1 MTEPFVP
8 NWAPLAALC
17 VMGLSTGAI
26 AMGLSRKGV
35 KAIVLPAGDDA
46 HAFLGNVFKI
56 CVLLG
61 TAFCVAHAIN
71 PAAGAQLGP
80 LYWLVSPLAAVAG
93 LALMIVGT
101 LLVVVAQVNMG
112 ASWRVGIG
120 SNTRTELVTTGLH
133 RISRNPIY
141 VGMFAAIL
149 GIFLVAPNG
158 VTLSLLAVAAVAIS
172 AQVRLEED
180 HLGRLHGPVYAAY
193 RARTRR
199 WI

>member
-1 MTEPFVP
+1 MAENLIPA
-8 NWAPLAALC
+8 WAPLAALSI
-17 VMGLSTGAI
+17 MGLSTGFI

-35 KAIVLPAGDDA
+35 KAIVLPRGDDA
-46 HAFLGNVFKI
+46 HAYLGNVFKVCI
-56 CVLLG
+56 LIG

-71 PAAGAQLGP
+71 PAASAHLGP
-80 LYWLVSPLAAVAG
+80 LLWLVSPVAAEVG
-93 LALMIVGT
+93 LALMIAGS
-101 LLVVVAQVNMG
+101 LLVVAAQLNMG
-112 ASWRVGIG
+112 HSWRVGIDRG
-120 SNTRTELVTTGLH
+120 NHTDLVTTGLH

-149 GIFLVAPNG
+149 GIFLVAPNA
-158 VTLSLLAVAAVAIS
+158 VTLALLAISAVTIS

-180 HLGRLHGPVYAAY
+180 HLGRLHGPDYAAY

>member
-1 MTEPFVP
+1 MTEPFIP
-8 NWAPLAALC
+8 NWAPLAALG

-26 AMGLSRKGV
+26 AMGLSRKGI
-35 KAIVLPAGDDA
+35 KAIVLPGGDDA

-56 CVLLG
+56 CVLMG

-71 PAAGAQLGP
+71 PAASAHLGP
-80 LYWLVSPLAAVAG
+80 LFWLVSPIGSACG
-93 LALMIVGT
+93 LALMIAGSI
-101 LLVVVAQVNMG
+101 LVVAAQVNMG
-112 ASWRVGIG
+112 ASWRVGIDRG
-120 SNTRTELVTTGLH
+120 NRTDLVTTGLH
-133 RISRNPIY
+133 GLSRNPIY
-141 VGMFAAIL
+141 LGMFAAIF
-149 GIFLVAPNG
+149 GIFLIAPNA

-193 RARTRR
+193 REKTRR